1 MDVQRNPVI
10 VAGVDGSGSAL
21 RAAEW
26 GAREAVLRQWPM
38 LLLTVVPEDL
48 PPSSETAVRRHG
60 EAVLHAAE
68 QAVHRHGSIPLVR
81 RELRRGTAA
90 QELIAESAA
99 AGMIVVGSRGLGE
112 SGARLDF
119 GSTAEAA
126 IALAACPVA
135 VVREP
140 PGAPPAGGV
149 VVGVDSAG
157 VADSALRWA
166 LHEAELRSTSLLAVH
181 TWREVAAEDWNE
193 LTPAMPIEERESIA
207 HRLLAERLAGS
218 DERFPDVEIRRSV
231 EHDRPV
237 RALLAHAAHAELL
250 VIGSRGHSGL
260 TGMLLGST
268 SRALAHCAPCPLLVV
283 RPT

>member
-10 VAGVDGSGSAL
+10 VAGVDGSDSAL

-26 GAREAVLRQWPM
+26 AAREAVLRQWPM
-38 LLLTVVPEDL
+38 LLLTVLPADL
-48 PPSSETAVRRHG
+48 PPGGEAAVRRRG
-60 EAVLHAAE
+60 EEVLHAAE
-68 QAVHRHGSIPLVR
+68 RAVNRHGPIPVVR
-81 RELRRGTAA
+81 SELRRGTAA
-90 QELIAESAA
+90 QQLVAESAA
-99 AGMIVVGSRGLGE
+99 AGLVVVGSRGLGE
-112 SGARLDF
+112 SGAELDF

-140 PGAPPAGGV
+140 SGTRPSGGV

-166 LHEAELRSTSLLAVH
+166 LHEADLRGTSLLAVH

-193 LTPAMPIEERESIA
+193 LTPTMPPGERESIA
-207 HRLLAERLAGS
+207 HRLLAERLAGI

-237 RALLAHAAHAELL
+237 RALLAHAEHAELL